1 MENKKIKQNRN
12 RKSKV
17 YVWENFISRYK
28 KEKNHFRYKFN
39 IFGWQSKLRR
49 FKYLPRKKYDFLEK
63 SKHVMQFYTRDF
75 WIQYNVSSFN
85 ILLKLKK
92 VKTSVQQLQIILII
106 FNYLKKLDTT
116 CSTWIEF
123 QSIIRERNPKL
134 AWSCSLAFSRGINIR
149 KEEVRSSGIESWA
162 DKKLQDKMKL
172 IILSIEQSTR
182 SSKVWSIGIELWQE
196 KKV

>member
-17 YVWENFISRYK
+17 YVWENFISRYQK
-28 KEKNHFRYKFN
+28 VKNHFQYEFN

-49 FKYLPRKKYDFLEK
+49 FKYLPRKKYRLSREK
-63 SKHVMQFYTRDF
+63 QACNAVLVSRDF

-85 ILLKLKK
+85 ILLNLKQ

-116 CSTWIEF
+116 FSTWIEF
-123 QSIIRERNPKL
+123 QSIRERNPKS
-134 AWSCSLAFSRGINIR
+134 AWSWSLAFSRGINIR
-149 KEEVRSSGIESWA
+149 KEEVRSSGIESWT
-162 DKKLQDKMKL
+162 D
-172 IILSIEQSTR
+172 R
-182 SSKVWSIGIELWQE
+182 
-196 KKV
+196 